1 MRNPLRRLDRSVEA
15 LLGADLR
22 LIYGMAAPM
31 LLVIAVI
38 LALAVTPSYW
48 LVGATLVLELS
59 CLAFVVTKL
68 LAMLDEGSIDLDRK
82 DLID

>member
-1 MRNPLRRLDRSVEA
+1 MRNPLHHLDGTLES
-15 LLGADLR
+15 LFGTDLR

-38 LALAVTPSYW
+38 MALVLTPSYW
-48 LVGATLVLELS
+48 LVGATVVLELC

-68 LAMLDEGSIDLDRK
+68 LAMLDETDSEFTGQEAY
-82 DLID
+82 